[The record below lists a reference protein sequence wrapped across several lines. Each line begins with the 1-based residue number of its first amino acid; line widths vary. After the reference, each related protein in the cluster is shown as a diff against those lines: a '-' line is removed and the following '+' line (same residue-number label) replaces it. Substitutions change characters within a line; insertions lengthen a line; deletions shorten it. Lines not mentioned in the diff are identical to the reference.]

1 MFFIQENRIIVD
13 GDCLIGTAVE
23 CIQGKHYHLKTQT
36 LLTFTSKSVH
46 QKRKCGYSLNCLF
59 SIFTMFDWQA
69 AQADA
74 KDGKKSRW
82 SFRCKKSMRILKQWA
97 ALHTYMR

>member
-1 MFFIQENRIIVD
+1 MFFMQENRTIVD

-36 LLTFTSKSVH
+36 LLTFTSKYVH

-59 SIFTMFDWQA
+59 SIFTMFDLRKQPRRMPKMVKN
-69 AQADA
+69 Q
-74 KDGKKSRW
+74 DGHFAVKKVCG
-82 SFRCKKSMRILKQWA
+82 F
-97 ALHTYMR
+97 